1 MTVGVPSPSGVPVPS
16 AVPGP
21 EARTGTRR
29 STALQGL
36 PAHVKLLGALGF
48 VVGVVATPRTAVPV
62 FAVDALA
69 IASLAAIAGLRAGE
83 VLRRMTVEVPF
94 VAFALLLPFVARGS
108 EVAVGPLSLSVDGL
122 WAAWGIVAKA
132 TLGVGVAVLLS
143 ATTPSADLL
152 TGAQRLRVPPVLT
165 AIAGFMVRYGE
176 VLLGELERLRI
187 ARIARG
193 DDPRWIWQAR
203 AVALTAGTL
212 FVRAFE
218 RGERVQLAMVA
229 RGFDGSWP
237 LVRPERARP
246 GQWAAAVAF
255 VAVSVSGA
263 LVAHLGLGGLGG
275 RG

>member
-1 MTVGVPSPSGVPVPS
+1 MPSSVPVPS
-16 AVPGP
+16 AASGP
-21 EARTGTRR
+21 DARAQTRR
-29 STALQGL
+29 STALEGL

-48 VVGVVATPRTAVPV
+48 VVGVVATPRAAVPI
-62 FAVDALA
+62 FLVDALA
-69 IASLAAIAGLRAGE
+69 IASLATVAGLRAGE

-94 VAFALLLPFVARGS
+94 VAFALLLPFVARGP

-132 TLGVGVAVLLS
+132 TLGVAVAVVLS
-143 ATTPSADLL
+143 ATTSPTDLL
-152 TGAQRLRVPPVLT
+152 AGAQRLRVPPVLT

-176 VLLGELERLRI
+176 VLRGELERLRI

-218 RGERVQLAMVA
+218 RGERVHVAMTA
-229 RGFDGSWP
+229 RGFDGTWP
-237 LVRPERARP
+237 VVRPERPRL
-246 GQWAAAVAF
+246 GQWVAVAAF

-263 LVAHLGLGGLGG
+263 LVAHVGLGGLGG